1 MNLYETLISFLQSIS
16 LDSRKK
22 NADLKNDAESS
33 IKLLEKIK
41 TNSDHELALVLKQD
55 ALFFRPFLSTL
66 ERKLD
71 RYIIPGLNSVQ
82 SLVIHGALSPSIL
95 SELFP
100 VLDNISSLG
109 QDVQLRILQ
118 ILPIVCI
125 KYAEYMQ
132 LSLLVSVLHTCFS
145 LHNNRN
151 VIVSNA
157 ASATLRQVVILV
169 FDHLDHETSA
179 QRINNVLFSDLLTIF
194 SDLCALISSGNS
206 ELLKVNGI
214 SETFGLE
221 LIESILVNHHHLFE
235 RTEFQDSV
243 RKDLLPIITASLA
256 SMSNFSVALRVA
268 RILSILF
275 QHHTASLSIDVE
287 VILSFIISSLEN
299 SEAPW
304 KKALFLEV
312 LRCLF
317 TNSELIFIMY
327 SLFDG
332 VEGRKP
338 IISKLITS
346 LNRIINEN
354 PSMIGVGSRVLLP
367 DFIDDYPS
375 GFSST
380 LTFEMEKII
389 GTFTGSKPEQVIGI
403 CRATILKTPC
413 IEQFDKQDP
422 PIIPAAYLVYLAMC
436 SLVSLCKSTAEFVMD
451 FHKTTSNTE
460 FLSLLHSLQSNEDI
474 KLYPDTYPKLKCY
487 YGLISQNWT
496 AFLVSYSTFMSC
508 ALSTELLKFSVNSY
522 VKFICVCTIF
532 RLETPRDALLTTL
545 SNKAV
550 PSILLTG
557 NLPNNNSN
565 SVSNNGRLSTS
576 TMFSVEGLKEAATT
590 IAGMATYDGHD
601 DKQKTF
607 SLRELIFL
615 RSLSFVAQEV
625 GELLGKGWKIFLETV
640 DKADIILNRSPSSK
654 HLSTS
659 SLSRLGSSHSVGHEG
674 KAISG
679 LMDQEMISYKSELS
693 ELMLATSKYDDQP
706 FMEFLESLLAVLTS
720 SCIDQTNNLTVPQ
733 LPEERTSISSRG
745 SSARLA
751 ANRSISGGIRLLRK
765 SSEVFYSFTI
775 LEVIS
780 SCNLDRLSNTKHVND
795 IWPLI
800 SSSLSDI
807 FKNSTVSQELRIRA
821 AKCLANILVEFC
833 SCISNERT
841 DENKKSQEQFL
852 QSVSLLEPSTEI
864 SDTTSKNVEYDIS
877 SIGLEALA
885 LILETVGHNLFQ
897 GWRYVFDMLRF
908 SCAKCSDLFGQD
920 KGAKIVRLA
929 FSCLQL
935 ICTDFLG
942 SLDMDNY
949 LDLLDTL
956 LVFCRQEKDANVS
969 LTAVGLF
976 WIVSD
981 TLKNMFSKSDCSCT
995 YTSLE
1000 ELYLFTTTK
1009 RREIL
1014 PEVLWIMLLVHLADL
1029 CENSWA
1035 SVRDGAAQI
1044 LFRIFNSQCSN
1055 LGINAWASCCQL
1067 VILKILSSQTK
1078 LAKLALNS
1086 DAHDEDAEQTSAL
1099 IISGIAN
1106 VFSANMDMLLK
1117 VEGILN
1123 VVKETF
1129 NFMRNFHNGKYQRIC
1144 MSNFKAMRELA
1155 FHSSQ
1160 YKQKSLIFNELVE
1173 LEFEN
1178 WISFCEL
1185 SLVNPV
1191 IAGLPQEGLKLLVE
1205 CLLYLLKAY
1214 RFEED
1219 RLCLAIT
1226 RIRKVIFYE
1235 ASPSYAL
1242 DIDFLSSLQEATYA
1256 LLDCLIEDY
1265 KQEGLVVDIWADIL
1279 FYAFNEEKLSRNSL
1293 PTFICFSKKI
1303 LEQVNRITEDKIL
1316 PMLRNGVMSHFFNSL
1331 LVPMKLKYRCPR
1343 PSRINEKQAPIW
1355 TIASSVFVDLTTN
1368 CFVELERK
1376 DALEENGQLEA
1387 LFDFSVKAMRSVVFP
1402 DINYESVWSLE
1413 NTYEKEDVNC
1423 IKVLHSLWKP
1433 YLHSSSLC
1441 SQIREYFTVMCKG
1454 SVQYQM
1460 RGTEPMVICSN
1471 EIEIQKETGY
1481 SYFPSTETPIANCRP
1496 QVAELCYSIL
1506 LEECQS
1512 SIEQVRQEVLL
1523 ILQSRICWSL
1533 KRYMA
1538 DRLVSGLLPLADCQK
1553 EDIDKITE
1561 CISSKPVLF
1570 SSSVRSL
1577 LRRAYYTMNATSVS
1591 SNMSLK
1597 IGGLTLE
1604 NEDWTGI

>member
-1 MNLYETLISFLQSIS
+1 MNLYENLISFLNSLS

-22 NADLKNDAESS
+22 NADLKKDAESS
-33 IKLLEKIK
+33 IKLLEQIK
-41 TNSDHELALVLKQD
+41 QDSDLKLALVLKQD
-55 ALFFRPFLSTL
+55 ASFFGPFICALD
-66 ERKLD
+66 RKLD
-71 RYIIPGLNSVQ
+71 RYIIPGLNSIQ
-82 SLVIHGALSPSIL
+82 LLAINSALPSSIL
-95 SELFP
+95 SELLR
-100 VLDNISSLG
+100 VLDDTSSLG

-118 ILPIVCI
+118 VIPIVCTN
-125 KYAEYMQ
+125 YAEYMQ
-132 LSLLVSVLHTCFS
+132 LPLLVSALHTCFA
-145 LHNNRN
+145 LHNDRN
-151 VIVSNA
+151 LIVSNA

-169 FDHLDHETSA
+169 FDHLNYETSA
-179 QRINNVLFSDLLTIF
+179 QRVNKDLFSGLLTIF
-194 SDLCALISSGNS
+194 SNLCALIRSGSSD
-206 ELLKVNGI
+206 LLKVNGI
-214 SETFGLE
+214 SDTFGLE

-235 RTEFQDSV
+235 RSEFQDSV

-275 QHHTASLSIDVE
+275 QHHTASLSLDVE
-287 VILSFIISSLEN
+287 VILTFIISSLEN

-317 TNSELIFIMY
+317 NNSELIFIMY

-346 LNRIINEN
+346 LNRIINEK

-367 DFIDDYPS
+367 DFTDDHS
-375 GFSST
+375 SVFSST
-380 LTFEMEKII
+380 LAFEMGKII

-422 PIIPAAYLVYLAMC
+422 PIVPAAYLVYLAMC
-436 SLVSLCKSTAEFVMD
+436 SLVSLCKFTAEFVMD
-451 FHKTTSNTE
+451 FHENASDNE
-460 FLSLLHSLQSNEDI
+460 LSGLLSSLQSNEDME
-474 KLYPDTYPKLKCY
+474 LYPDIYPKLKCY
-487 YGLISQNWT
+487 YGIISQNWT

-508 ALSTELLKFSVNSY
+508 ALSMELLKFSVDSY

-557 NLPNNNSN
+557 NTPNSN
-565 SVSNNGRLSTS
+565 SNTVSNNGRLSTS

-590 IAGMATYDGHD
+590 IAGMATYDSHD
-601 DKQKTF
+601 DKHKSF
-607 SLRELIFL
+607 SLREIIFL
-615 RSLSFVAQEV
+615 RSLSFVAQQV
-625 GELLGKGWKIFLETV
+625 GELLGKGWKILLETV

-659 SLSRLGSSHSVGHEG
+659 SLGRLNSSHSVGHEG
-674 KAISG
+674 KVMTG
-679 LMDQEMISYKSELS
+679 LMDHEVISYRSELS
-693 ELMLATSKYDDQP
+693 ELMLSTSKYSDP
-706 FMEFLESLLAVLTS
+706 SFLEFLESLLTVLTS
-720 SCIDQTNNLTVPQ
+720 SCIDQTNSLTVPVQ
-733 LPEERTSISSRG
+733 PEERTSISSRG
-745 SSARLA
+745 SSARLS

-765 SSEVFYSFTI
+765 NSEVFYSFTI
-775 LEVIS
+775 LEMIS
-780 SCNLDRLSNTKHVND
+780 SCNSGRLSNTKKVNE

-800 SSSLSDI
+800 SSSLNDI
-807 FKNSTVSQELRIRA
+807 FKNSTVPPELRTRA
-821 AKCLANILVEFC
+821 AKCLANILVELC
-833 SCISNERT
+833 SCISSEKTVDNR
-841 DENKKSQEQFL
+841 KFQQQFL
-852 QSVSLLEPSTEI
+852 QSVNLLQSSVEI

-885 LILETVGHNLFQ
+885 LILETVGHNLFE
-897 GWRYVFDMLRF
+897 GWIYVFDMLRF
-908 SCAKCSDLFGQD
+908 SCAECSDLFGQD
-920 KGAKIVRLA
+920 KGAKTVRLA

-981 TLKNMFSKSDCSCT
+981 TLKSMFSKSDCSCT

-1000 ELYLFTTTK
+1000 ELYMFTTTK
-1009 RREIL
+1009 RRDIL

-1078 LAKLALNS
+1078 LAKAALNS
-1086 DAHDEDAEQTSAL
+1086 DVHNEDAEQTSAL

-1129 NFMRNFHNGKYQRIC
+1129 KFMQNFHNGNYKRIC
-1144 MSNFKAMRELA
+1144 MSNFKALRELA

-1185 SLVNPV
+1185 SFDDPV
-1191 IAGLPQEGLKLLVE
+1191 ISGLPQEGLKLLVE
-1205 CLLYLLKAY
+1205 CLCYLLKSY
-1214 RFEED
+1214 RFEEEK
-1219 RLCLAIT
+1219 LFPAST
-1226 RIRKVIFYE
+1226 RIRKIIFYE

-1242 DIDFLSSLQEATYA
+1242 DIDFLSSLQEATFA
-1256 LLDCLIEDY
+1256 LLDCLIEEY
-1265 KQEGLVVDIWADIL
+1265 NQEGIVVDIWADIL
-1279 FYAFNEEKLSRNSL
+1279 YYAFHEDKLSPNSL
-1293 PTFICFSKKI
+1293 PTYICFSKKI
-1303 LEQVNRITEDKIL
+1303 LERVKQITAEKNL
-1316 PMLRNGVMSHFFNSL
+1316 PMLVLSHFFDSL
-1331 LVPMKLKYRCPR
+1331 LVPMKLKYRCPK
-1343 PSRINEKQAPIW
+1343 PSRIIENQAPIW
-1355 TIASSVFVDLTTN
+1355 TIASSVFVDLITN
-1368 CFVELERK
+1368 CFLRLERK
-1376 DALEENGQLEA
+1376 DALEENDQLKV
-1387 LFDFSVKAMRSVVFP
+1387 LFDFCVKAMRSAVYP
-1402 DINYESVWSLE
+1402 DINYEFVWSLE
-1413 NTYEKEDVNC
+1413 KTFEEQDVNC
-1423 IKVLHSLWKP
+1423 IKALHSLWKP
-1433 YLHSSSLC
+1433 YLHSSSL
-1441 SQIREYFTVMCKG
+1441 SAQIREYFTVFCKG

-1460 RGTEPMVICSN
+1460 RETEPMVICSN
-1471 EIEIQKETGY
+1471 EVEVQKETGY
-1481 SYFPSTETPIANCRP
+1481 AYFPSTETPIPNCRP
-1496 QVAELCYSIL
+1496 RVAELCYSIL
-1506 LEECQS
+1506 LQECQS
-1512 SIEQVRQEVLL
+1512 SFEQVREEVMLM
-1523 ILQSRICWSL
+1523 LQSRICWSL

-1538 DRLVSGLLPLADCQK
+1538 DRFVSGLLPLADCQK
-1553 EDIDKITE
+1553 EDMDKVTE
-1561 CISSKPVLF
+1561 CVSSEPILF

-1577 LRRAYYTMNATSVS
+1577 LRRAYYTMNALPVS
-1591 SNMSLK
+1591 SNMNLK
-1597 IGGLTLE
+1597 IGELTL
-1604 NEDWTGI
+1604 GK